1 MRPHTVRR
9 PVRAVG
15 RHRGRAA
22 RCQGASPVAFP
33 CALVDISYTACQ
45 TLAGGAQRVRAQVT
59 VRVAFQRLG
68 PSSAACAPQP
78 ARLCALSRFD
88 TLGRS
93 TRRCSG
99 GTETASSIPCAVCA
113 ASRRSVMPTSGY
125 TPRPTRR
132 SSRANPSPSPGTAR
146 ADDGCRPLLSQGG

>member
-1 MRPHTVRR
+1 MS
-9 PVRAVG
+9 
-15 RHRGRAA
+15 
-22 RCQGASPVAFP
+22 GASPVAFP

-88 TLGRS
+88 TLGEVHSALQWWNGDGLFNPLCRL
-93 TRRCSG
+93 RCIPEKRYADIRVYAATYE
-99 GTETASSIPCAVCA
+99 TEFSC
-113 ASRRSVMPTSGY
+113 
-125 TPRPTRR
+125 
-132 SSRANPSPSPGTAR
+132 
-146 ADDGCRPLLSQGG
+146 